1 MVRLCHTFILLVF
14 SSALGILHFL
24 ILSTDQHPL
33 LLIVG
38 GGGVVNRSVVVG
50 VAITWLTVFGLIETI
65 HAVASG
71 SASVAR
77 VVGWAQST
85 SSSHLSVTGVV
96 DLLVALPERTSSDT

>member
-1 MVRLCHTFILLVF
+1 MERLCHAFILLVF
-14 SSALGILHFL
+14 STALGILHLL

-38 GGGVVNRSVVVG
+38 GGVVNRSIVVG
-50 VAITWLTVFGLIETI
+50 VAIAWLTIFGLIETI
-65 HAVASG
+65 HAIASR

-85 SSSHLSVTGVV
+85 SSSHLGVTGVV
-96 DLLVALPERTSSDT
+96 DLLVALPERTSADT